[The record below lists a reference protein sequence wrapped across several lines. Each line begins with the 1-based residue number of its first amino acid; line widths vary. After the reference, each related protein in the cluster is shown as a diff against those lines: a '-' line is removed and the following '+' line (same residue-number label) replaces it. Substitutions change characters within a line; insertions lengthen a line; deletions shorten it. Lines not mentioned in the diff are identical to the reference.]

1 MSREELGSLQH
12 PFIPQQPPASLP
24 AQPPPSFLS
33 LSALFFPSPSLCWQ
47 PSPNK
52 MQRLQQ
58 VCPAAASPLPP
69 ARSPQTK
76 LLSAAPPGSCHLT
89 LASPAGVRGRKA
101 LLPSASLRPGGRE
114 GRPPER
120 ERGAGRGLPTVL
132 QPSPREPTQARCP
145 GLLVYPGPGTL
156 PSDLGLVPPY
166 STPSPGQQ
174 GGACCPH
181 WTDEDTEGLTGRFQA
196 ELGHPGCWVV
206 VLILNPRLLPGRG
219 AASVSLCAWAR
230 PRV

>member
-132 QPSPREPTQARCP
+132 QPSPPRTHPGQVPRTAGLPWSWDPSFRLGLGASLQHPLPRPTGR
-145 GLLVYPGPGTL
+145 GLL
-156 PSDLGLVPPY
+156 
-166 STPSPGQQ
+166 SPL
-174 GGACCPH
+174 
-181 WTDEDTEGLTGRFQA
+181 DR
-196 ELGHPGCWVV
+196 
-206 VLILNPRLLPGRG
+206 
-219 AASVSLCAWAR
+219 
-230 PRV
+230 

>member
-1 MSREELGSLQH
+1 MGLTPRGRSPGQLIQPDRAGMSREELGSLQH
-12 PFIPQQPPASLP
+12 PSLPQQPARQPACP
-24 AQPPPSFLS
+24 AASFLP
-33 LSALFFPSPSLCWQ
+33 LSFCPFFPSPSLCWQ

-52 MQRLQQ
+52 MQCLQQ

-114 GRPPER
+114 GRPSER

-132 QPSPREPTQARCP
+132 EPSP
-145 GLLVYPGPGTL
+145 
-156 PSDLGLVPPY
+156 
-166 STPSPGQQ
+166 
-174 GGACCPH
+174 
-181 WTDEDTEGLTGRFQA
+181 
-196 ELGHPGCWVV
+196 
-206 VLILNPRLLPGRG
+206 
-219 AASVSLCAWAR
+219 
-230 PRV
+230 